1 MGKAT
6 IMSCLCLRSV
16 EKLETLGHVGVKPRT
31 PQFISLITRRRG
43 NPALKEEALGDLP

>member
-16 EKLETLGHVGVKPRT
+16 EKLETLGHVGAKPRT
-31 PQFISLITRRRG
+31 PHFISLITWMRE
-43 NPALKEEALGDLP
+43 ALKEEALGDLP